1 MGDCGRMTWA
11 PVELAM
17 KIAAPPNRGRTP
29 ACTRSQRPKR
39 VRMEVGL
46 ENAAT
51 TLALTQTGLL
61 MEVIVQLKGPAD
73 GAIGGRAPAALP
85 LLRAMLRP
93 CFEHPAS
100 WRFGNTAEG
109 AITGLLEDASQL

>member
-61 MEVIVQLKGPAD
+61 MEVIVLGH
-73 GAIGGRAPAALP
+73 GGQQ
-85 LLRAMLRP
+85 P
-93 CFEHPAS
+93 C
-100 WRFGNTAEG
+100 
-109 AITGLLEDASQL
+109 